1 MTSGAREEDVK
12 FFRSQKSDRETD
24 RDGMSDKDDRSKR
37 ASKHG
42 VIWAQFRRGT
52 GDCLRATAVERFLGE
67 GCYGA
72 QLRDKKD

>member
-37 ASKHG
+37 ASKRG
-42 VIWAQFRRGT
+42 GEISGGGLLRSAAERQERLTGSQSTIRRSV
-52 GDCLRATAVERFLGE
+52 A
-67 GCYGA
+67 
-72 QLRDKKD
+72 